1 MKLYDIKITAGEKI
15 FIFRG
20 VSDIRIVK
28 NLSFTKAMKLKGGPE
43 YKLRYTF
50 DLQAF
55 DGFAMIAIFEAK
67 KKEQRK

>member
-1 MKLYDIKITAGEKI
+1 MNLCDIKITAGEKV

-28 NLSFTKAMKLKGGPE
+28 NLSFTKVMKLKGGPE

-50 DLQAF
+50 DLKAFKGQAVLEIR
-55 DGFAMIAIFEAK
+55 DSEGK
-67 KKEQRK
+67 RK